1 MADLRPIDVQVA
13 SLINKLHDI
22 GKKELPAAQAR
33 VLNRTLDAGTTAAI
47 KQASQALSVQQKL
60 IRKRAFKKRA
70 KPNRLK
76 ASVRMY
82 HRGVAA
88 INLTSV
94 RDKGRYRTG
103 RRGRVGSGVSARGGY
118 GWAGGF
124 IATGSGGKQ
133 HVFERDSRT
142 GKIDAIHI
150 DVRREFE
157 NAINPALRRE
167 MNVNYARR
175 LRAELEY
182 RLSRYRV

>member
-22 GKKELPAAQAR
+22 STKEFPRAQAR
-33 VLNRTLDAGTTAAI
+33 VLNRTLDAGTTAAVR
-47 KQASQALSVQQKL
+47 QASKALSVQQKL
-60 IRKRAFKKRA
+60 IRKRVYKKRA
-70 KPNRLK
+70 RPNRLK

-88 INLTSV
+88 INLTGV

-103 RRGRVGSGVSARGGY
+103 KRGRVGSGVSARGGY
-118 GWAGGF
+118 GWSGAF
-124 IATGSGGKQ
+124 IAKGSGGKQ
-133 HVFERDSRT
+133 HVFERDPRT

-175 LRAELEY
+175 LRADLEH
-182 RLSRYRV
+182 RLNRYRA